1 MPGAEQKSAAE
12 RSPAAGGAARGTWAL
27 WGEQGAFYRRRVHS
41 AVHQPLPG
49 AGLHREFRGATP
61 GMVAHSVPAGE
72 EGAEGTMP
80 SPRRA
85 RVAKPGRGEG
95 RTESRSIWGSHPLHP
110 VWKCLLP
117 GVTHPHH
124 RPAPMS
130 RCHSA
135 LDLTPCWHRCRQI
148 TRSVPPVPGSAWNKP
163 PRCVCFAF

>member
-1 MPGAEQKSAAE
+1 
-12 RSPAAGGAARGTWAL
+12 
-27 WGEQGAFYRRRVHS
+27 
-41 AVHQPLPG
+41 
-49 AGLHREFRGATP
+49 
-61 GMVAHSVPAGE
+61 MVSHSVPAGE

-80 SPRRA
+80 SPHRA

-135 LDLTPCWHRCRQI
+135 LDLTPCWHRCLQI

-163 PRCVCFAF
+163 PRCVCFAFQAFSTCLYRVNQLLAPPQSAHSQEGSCSSHSGVFPPFYFPRDRHKGRGEGRGRLT